1 MLLNLH
7 VKNLALI
14 DEIEVDFFDHL
25 NILTGETGA
34 GKSILIGSIEA
45 ALGGKVN
52 RDWIRQN
59 AEYALIE
66 LLFSVEQEEVK
77 EQLAQRDIVLEEN
90 QLMISRKIMPNR
102 NVCRI
107 NGETVNLATLREVAA
122 LLLDLHGQQENLT
135 LKDSANQL
143 ELLDQY
149 AGEQAKELRTKCES
163 QYEEYRKLKNEYE
176 NFIMDGDRMLREI
189 SFLEYEVKEIY
200 EARLRPGED
209 EELEQQYKKQLN
221 AKQIMGALGSVQRM
235 TGTLGEN
242 TVSSLLGQCLK
253 EMTGVEEIDATT
265 RSLYAQLGQ
274 MDALISDFNRELSE
288 YLTDMTFDEEVYRE
302 TENRLNT
309 INQLKAKYGNSISRI
324 IEYAEEKEKELDKYK
339 NAEKYREEL
348 KAACEKARKN
358 LLATCSALSSIRNNY
373 AQQMRKQI
381 REVLIDLN
389 FLQVEFSIVLEQEEE
404 PTATGYDRVTFLIS
418 TNPGMPMRPIGQVA
432 SGGELSRIMLAVKSV
447 LADVDQVQTL
457 VFDEIDTG
465 VSGRTAQ
472 MVAEKLNV
480 ISQKHQVICITHLP
494 QIAAMADTH
503 FRIAKKMAED
513 STRTEIKM
521 LYEEESVKEL
531 ARLLGGA
538 QITDTVMQS
547 AKEMKKMAQESKR
560 TI

>member
-135 LKDSANQL
+135 LKDPANQL

-235 TGTLGEN
+235 TGTLGDN

-309 INQLKAKYGNSISRI
+309 INQLKAKYGNSISKI

-358 LLATCSALSSIRNNY
+358 LLATCSALSAIRNNY
-373 AQQMRKQI
+373 AQQMTKQI

-560 TI
+560 TF

>member
-135 LKDSANQL
+135 LKDPANQL

-235 TGTLGEN
+235 TGTLGDN

-373 AQQMRKQI
+373 AQQMTKQI

-560 TI
+560 TF

>member
-135 LKDSANQL
+135 LKDPANQL

-235 TGTLGEN
+235 TGTLGDN

-560 TI
+560 TF

>member
-135 LKDSANQL
+135 LKDPANQL

-235 TGTLGEN
+235 TGTLGDN

-358 LLATCSALSSIRNNY
+358 LLATCSALSAIRNNY
-373 AQQMRKQI
+373 AQQMTKQI

-560 TI
+560 TF